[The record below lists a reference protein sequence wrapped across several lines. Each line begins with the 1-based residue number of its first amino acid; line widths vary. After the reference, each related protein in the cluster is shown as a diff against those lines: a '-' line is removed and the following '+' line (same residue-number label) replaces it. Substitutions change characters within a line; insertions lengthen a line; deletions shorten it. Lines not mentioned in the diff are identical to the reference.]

1 MNIKAELIELT
12 WLANGAYAQHTQRVQ
27 QGVWNVH
34 PALLLAK
41 ESFQRT
47 REWEYRSPC
56 LLIALLDAIFSSA
69 FQLPW

>member
-41 ESFQRT
+41 ESFQRAESGST
-47 REWEYRSPC
+47 APP
-56 LLIALLDAIFSSA
+56 A
-69 FQLPW
+69 F